1 MICLTKKSS
10 KFLFYNFIDYL
21 NKRGQPMQKVRH
33 TITSED
39 KRGHC
44 TKNHIFFFQMFW
56 KDISCIIRKDDIFF
70 PENMILFFRRKMKDD
85 LSQKTTWKYDT
96 FFKCSK
102 KIVFPKTPHWNFIVS
117 SGKMAFLFLE
127 NMIFF
132 LGCKWKMIFLK
143 KYMEIWCSLYIRY
156 RWCFFFLQTWNY
168 PSVKKTKI
176 IFSRKCT

>member
-96 FFKCSK
+96 FSNAPKRLSFQKNRTETLSLLYCLEKWGLFFRKYDTFSLDGK
-102 KIVFPKTPHWNFIVS
+102 WTMVFP
-117 SGKMAFLFLE
+117 
-127 NMIFF
+127 
-132 LGCKWKMIFLK
+132 K
-143 KYMEIWCSLYIRY
+143 KYMEIWY
-156 RWCFFFLQTWNY
+156 FLRICINVTNMIL
-168 PSVKKTKI
+168 PFCHKKQK
-176 IFSRKCT
+176 

>member
-85 LSQKTTWKYDT
+85 LSQKNACKYI

-102 KIVFPKTPHWNFIVS
+102 KVVFPKNI
-117 SGKMAFLFLE
+117 ALE
-127 NMIFF
+127 YDLSCIFRKNGISF
-132 LGCKWKMIFLK
+132 SR
-143 KYMEIWCSLYIRY
+143 KYD
-156 RWCFFFLQTWNY
+156 
-168 PSVKKTKI
+168 
-176 IFSRKCT
+176 IFSRV